1 MVESKIKNK
10 ALILLQDGTIFF
22 GKALG
27 VDGTAFGEL
36 CFNTGMTGYQEIFT
50 DPSYF
55 GQLMVTTNAHIG
67 NYGVNEHEV
76 ESESPKIAGLICK
89 NFNEKFSRPNANG
102 SLQDFFSNHN
112 LVAISDVD
120 TRALVS
126 YIRDNGAMN
135 AVITTQIDNLSKLKN
150 QLSKQP
156 TMEGLELASKVST
169 KKPYFYGNPESKL
182 KVSALDLGIK
192 RNILKNLSKRDVY
205 IKVFPFNSTLT
216 EMSDWNPDGYFISN
230 GPGDPEPLES
240 AIQLAKD
247 IIQTKS
253 PLFGICLGHQI
264 IALAMGIST
273 YKMHNGHRG
282 INHPVINL
290 KTGKGEI
297 SSQNHGFAIN
307 RKETEAHPDIEITH
321 VHLNDDTIAGISI
334 KNNNCFSVQY
344 HPEASPGP
352 HDSNYLFD
360 QFVQMIINKKTK

>member
-1 MVESKIKNK
+1 MMKYSSRKK
-10 ALILLQDGTIFF
+10 ALIILQDGTIFF

-67 NYGVNEHEV
+67 NYGVNDHEI

-89 NFNEKFSRPNANG
+89 NFNSKFSRPAANN
-102 SLQDFFSNHN
+102 SLQDFFIRHN
-112 LVAISDVD
+112 IVGISDVD

-126 YIRDNGAMN
+126 HVRDNGAMN
-135 AVITTQIDNLSKLKN
+135 AVISTDVKSITELKSKLSN
-150 QLSKQP
+150 FP
-156 TMEGLELASKVST
+156 TMKGLELASKVST
-169 KKPYFYGNPESKL
+169 KEPYFYGDPKSKF
-182 KVSALDLGIK
+182 KIAALDLGIK
-192 RNILKNLSKRDVY
+192 KNILRNLSKRQAY
-205 IKVFPFNSTLT
+205 IKVFPFNTT
-216 EMSDWNPDGYFISN
+216 FKEMREWNPHGYFISN
-230 GPGDPEPLES
+230 GPGDPEPLKES
-240 AIQLAKD
+240 IQTAKD
-247 IIQTKS
+247 ILKTKS

-264 IALAMGIST
+264 IALANGIST

-290 KTGKGEI
+290 STGKGEI
-297 SSQNHGFAIN
+297 SSQNHGFAIS
-307 RKETEAHPDIEITH
+307 REETELNSDIEITH
-321 VHLNDDTIAGISI
+321 VHLNDNTIAGIKI
-334 KNNNCFSVQY
+334 KSNNCFSVQY

-360 QFVQMIINKKTK
+360 QFIAVIKSNKYL